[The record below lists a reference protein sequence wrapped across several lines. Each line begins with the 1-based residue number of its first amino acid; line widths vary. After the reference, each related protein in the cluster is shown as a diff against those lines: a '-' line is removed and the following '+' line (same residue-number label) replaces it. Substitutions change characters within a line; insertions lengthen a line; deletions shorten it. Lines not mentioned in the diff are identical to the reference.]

1 MLRAKDLLLEMSR
14 LRKRIM
20 ATKELTIHKPSAFR
34 SLLEFPRLEFPR
46 MADLFDDFLPLS
58 QMKCNGEAHLI
69 RIEEKMNENEIIV
82 RAEMPGVDPDKDIE
96 VSLDDGLLTIVGEK
110 RVESKE
116 ADRSEFHYGSF
127 SRSITLPH
135 GVNEGDVHATYKDGI
150 LEVKVDI
157 PKSTVKSKKVSIK
170 RG

>member
-1 MLRAKDLLLEMSR
+1 
-14 LRKRIM
+14 M
-20 ATKELTIHKPSAFR
+20 ATKELTIHKPSSVRTF
-34 SLLEFPRLEFPR
+34 LDFPRLEFPR
-46 MADLFDDFLPLS
+46 MMDLFDDFLPFS

-69 RIEEKMNENEIIV
+69 RIEESVNENEIIV
-82 RAEMPGVDPDKDIE
+82 RAEMPGVDPERDIE

-135 GVNEGDVHATYKDGI
+135 GVKEGDVHATYKDGI

-157 PKSTVKSKKVSIK
+157 PKSIVKSKKVSIK

>member
-1 MLRAKDLLLEMSR
+1 
-14 LRKRIM
+14 M
-20 ATKELTIHKPSAFR
+20 ATKELTIHKPSSVR
-34 SLLEFPRLEFPR
+34 TLLDFPRLEFPR
-46 MADLFDDFLPLS
+46 MMDWFDDFLPIS

-69 RIEEKMNENEIIV
+69 RIEESVNENEIVV

-96 VSLDDGLLTIVGEK
+96 VSFDDGLLTITGEK
-110 RVESKE
+110 RIEKKE

-135 GVNEGDVHATYKDGI
+135 GVKEGDVHATYKDGI
-150 LEVKVDI
+150 LEVKVLV
-157 PKSTVKSKKVSIK
+157 PKAASKSKKVSIS